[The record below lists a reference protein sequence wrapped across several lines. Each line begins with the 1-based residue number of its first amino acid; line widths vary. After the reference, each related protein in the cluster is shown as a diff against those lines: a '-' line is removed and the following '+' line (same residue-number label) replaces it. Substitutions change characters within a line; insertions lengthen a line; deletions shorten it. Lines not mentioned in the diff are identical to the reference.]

1 MKQASLILSIIAIA
15 AVAVFGTLSLTGK
28 GGKNVSAVSPSDST
42 ATPAVKG
49 DIVYIQLDRIL
60 QEYDMAN
67 DLRSVVETKVQ
78 NIQAEVDR
86 RGKKLEN
93 DVNDFQNKI
102 NKGLMTRSVAEVQGQ
117 KLQQQEAEFNNF
129 ANQKNNEIMEEQTV
143 MMNQLADAIKTYL
156 DKYNAEKQYAQ
167 ELNSAPEEQKQQVI
181 ENSDTVLLLPLQRW
195 NLPVQRLS
203 VRRTGERP
211 YCQGVQFQETVSVI
225 PFSGED
231 TVCHP

>member
-1 MKQASLILSIIAIA
+1 MKQVSLILSIIAIA
-15 AVAVFGTLSLTGK
+15 AVAVFGTLSLTHKDGK
-28 GGKNVSAVSPSDST
+28 VSSTVSRNDST
-42 ATPAVKG
+42 AVSAVKG

-93 DVNDFQNKI
+93 DVNDFQEKL

-129 ANQKNNEIMEEQTV
+129 ANQKNNEIIEEQTV

-156 DKYNAEKQYAQ
+156 DKYNEEKQYAMILTNQ
-167 ELNSAPEEQKQQVI
+167 GGAPVITGDPGLDITDEVLAGLNEEYVK
-181 ENSDTVLLLPLQRW
+181 NK
-195 NLPVQRLS
+195 NKKNN
-203 VRRTGERP
+203 
-211 YCQGVQFQETVSVI
+211 
-225 PFSGED
+225 
-231 TVCHP
+231 